1 MIEVHDVRKK
11 FGDVQALGGVGF
23 SARDGQITALL
34 GPNGAGKTT
43 SFHMIVGLVAVD
55 DGRIELNGADITQ
68 LPIDARAALGLGYL
82 PQESSVFRKL
92 TVADNLRA
100 VLEIVPGL
108 TPHQREIRL
117 QNLLEQFHI
126 EHIAGRLGETL
137 SGGERRRTEIARAL
151 ATDPK
156 LVLLDEPTAGMNPQ
170 ETRQAEELIF
180 KIRDLGLA
188 VVVIEHDMRF
198 IFSLCDRVLCLVQGS
213 ALIEGTPGE
222 VQSDPRVIEAYIGG
236 DDEEESA

>member
-1 MIEVHDVRKK
+1 MSVLTARHLSKTFQSRRVVWDVCVDVRE
-11 FGDVQALGGVGF
+11 GEVVG
-23 SARDGQITALL
+23 LL

-43 SFHMIVGLVAVD
+43 SFHMIVGLVTVD
-55 DGRIELNGADITQ
+55 DGRIELCGADITR

-108 TPHQREIRL
+108 TPHQREIRR

-126 EHIAGRLGETL
+126 EHIADRLGETL

-151 ATDPK
+151 ATRPRFI
-156 LVLLDEPTAGMNPQ
+156 LLDEPFAGVDPISVL
-170 ETRQAEELIF
+170 ELQVTIQQLSKLGIGVLVTDHNVRDTL
-180 KIRDLGLA
+180 KICHRA
-188 VVVIEHDMRF
+188 YIVNE
-198 IFSLCDRVLCLVQGS
+198 GS
-213 ALIEGTPGE
+213 IIAEGTPKAILDNE
-222 VQSDPRVIEAYIGG
+222 QVQKVYLGSRFRL
-236 DDEEESA
+236 